1 MFFLKNLFLFVRTLN
16 LTITVAPIQLW
27 KFQMYIS
34 QNLRQSWY
42 GNLLG
47 EDENDDDQDA
57 MKVKEKDLIYLKL
70 NLICCFSVHLLKL
83 IHIY

>member
-1 MFFLKNLFLFVRTLN
+1 MFLKKFILFIRTLN

-47 EDENDDDQDA
+47 DEENDDDQDA
-57 MKVKEKDLIYLKL
+57 MKVKGKDFIYLKI
-70 NLICCFSVHLLKL
+70 NFICLFSVHSLKL

>member
-1 MFFLKNLFLFVRTLN
+1 LIRTLN

-27 KFQMYIS
+27 KWQMYIS

-47 EDENDDDQDA
+47 DEENDDDQDA
-57 MKVKEKDLIYLKL
+57 MKVNMTI
-70 NLICCFSVHLLKL
+70 LLDFL
-83 IHIY
+83 EFILFD